1 MTADKESL
9 HCCFLDPVKSRL
21 EAASKA
27 VLSWNVLIA
36 ILTPSRSCFKL
47 LVRHQQGSQ
56 RIRENQ
62 LEKQPKQYLN
72 WEIYNTGCRKA
83 RDLLGSDS
91 VRSATICCIPRR
103 TKPTGSSSTPAG
115 DWRHNHSDLAFVLP
129 SRELMQLFWTRN
141 CDFRQ
146 LADSSCIY
154 VNRITHEINEMAN
167 ICTDVIQVRLSSLI
181 QMTWPDVTRTP
192 PCPGQMTTP
201 APGVATERLSSSSLT
216 PRRQRRTWGS
226 TMCAPTLTA
235 ATAGQNE
242 QLSLSR
248 SDSRHKSYSVV
259 KDQYLFKTKIYLYVL
274 FSMLESLYIPSSRYV
289 WIFVS
294 WMLSWLRSHCR
305 EDIQWLLTEL
315 TE

>member
-1 MTADKESL
+1 M
-9 HCCFLDPVKSRL
+9 
-21 EAASKA
+21 
-27 VLSWNVLIA
+27 
-36 ILTPSRSCFKL
+36 
-47 LVRHQQGSQ
+47 
-56 RIRENQ
+56 IRENQ

-72 WEIYNTGCRKA
+72 LEIYNTQWGCRKA

-115 DWRHNHSDLAFVLP
+115 DWRHNHSDLAFVLL
-129 SRELMQLFWTRN
+129 SRELMKLFWTRN

-167 ICTDVIQVRLSSLI
+167 ICTDVIQVRLRFLI

-192 PCPGQMTTP
+192 PCPGQMITP

-216 PRRQRRTWGS
+216 PRRRRRTWGS
-226 TMCAPTLTA
+226 TMSAPTLTA

-242 QLSLSR
+242 QSLSR
-248 SDSRHKSYSVV
+248 SGSRHKPYSVV
-259 KDQYLFKTKIYLYVL
+259 KAQYLFKTKINVC
-274 FSMLESLYIPSSRYV
+274 
-289 WIFVS
+289 FVFNV
-294 WMLSWLRSHCR
+294 RKFVHT
-305 EDIQWLLTEL
+305 IK
-315 TE
+315 

>member
-9 HCCFLDPVKSRL
+9 PCCFLDPVKSRL

-36 ILTPSRSCFKL
+36 ILTPSRSYFKL
-47 LVRHQQGSQ
+47 LVRHQQGSK

-62 LEKQPKQYLN
+62 LLKTTKQYLN
-72 WEIYNTGCRKA
+72 WEIYNTLWGCRKA

-115 DWRHNHSDLAFVLP
+115 DWRHNHSDLAFILP
-129 SRELMQLFWTRN
+129 SRELKKLFWTRN

-167 ICTDVIQVRLSSLI
+167 ICTDVIQVSLSSLI

-192 PCPGQMTTP
+192 PCPGQMITP
-201 APGVATERLSSSSLT
+201 APGVATERLSSSSQT
-216 PRRQRRTWGS
+216 PRRRRRTWGS

-242 QLSLSR
+242 QAQSS
-248 SDSRHKSYSVV
+248 SRHKSYSVALL
-259 KDQYLFKTKIYLYVL
+259 KLSIYFQKKIYVCSV
-274 FSMLESLYIPSSRYV
+274 FNVRK
-289 WIFVS
+289 FV
-294 WMLSWLRSHCR
+294 HT
-305 EDIQWLLTEL
+305 IK
-315 TE
+315 